1 MSKKR
6 KEPRKK
12 NSDWQKTLSR
22 VFIVVI
28 LFACVVG
35 FSLSTSFFSIFRTA
49 ETGDYV
55 VVDYTL
61 YYEDG
66 FPIISSDSYLV
77 EDAYAQGLPVAY
89 TNPLILQVGS
99 LQDET
104 TIPVDVYHYYLGN
117 TRYAL
122 LDLELDSMS
131 SDVEGMHVND
141 IKRAELEFAPT
152 LTYEMGAEEF
162 DSIENL
168 NFSDAE
174 VGMLMFR
181 KVYLT
186 EDAGLDNQ
194 TEIYRPSV
202 IIEKTN
208 DTATLRYGYALA
220 EFKVSQIG

>member
-12 NSDWQKTLSR
+12 DSDWQKTLSR
-22 VFIVVI
+22 AFIVII
-28 LFACVVG
+28 LFACVIG
-35 FSLSTSFFSIFRTA
+35 FSLSTSFFSIFQTA
-49 ETGDYV
+49 EAGDYV
-55 VVDYTL
+55 IVDYTL

-66 FPIISSDSYLV
+66 FPIISSDPYLV
-77 EDAYAQGLPVAY
+77 EDAYANGLPVAY

-117 TRYAL
+117 AQYAL

-141 IKRAELEFAPT
+141 IRRIDLEFAPT
-152 LTYEMGAEEF
+152 LTYEMNAEEF

-174 VGMLMFR
+174 IGMLMFR
-181 KVYLT
+181 KVYLSDNT
-186 EDAGLDNQ
+186 GLDNQ

-202 IIEKTN
+202 IIDKTN